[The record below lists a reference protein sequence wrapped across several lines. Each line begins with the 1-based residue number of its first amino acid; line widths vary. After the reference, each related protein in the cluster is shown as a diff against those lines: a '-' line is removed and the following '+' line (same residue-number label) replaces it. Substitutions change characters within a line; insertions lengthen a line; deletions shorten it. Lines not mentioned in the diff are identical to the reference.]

1 MPAIMIQGTGSNV
14 GKTMLVAG
22 LCRAAS
28 NRGLNVSP
36 FKPQNMSNN
45 AAVTS
50 DGGEIGRA
58 QALQAR
64 ASKKQP
70 HTDMNPILL
79 KPETEK
85 GSQLIIRGKYQSSF
99 KAHEYAKIKKTLLE
113 PVLSSFESLRSQ
125 SDLVIIEG
133 AGSPAEV
140 NLRQNDIANMGFANA
155 ADVPVVL
162 VADIDRGGVIAQ
174 LVGTKAVLPNGDLE
188 MIKGFI
194 VNKFRGDVSLFD
206 EGYEFI
212 KKQTKWHGFGVL
224 PFFMDAWRLPAED
237 ALDIRSQKPRKP
249 SRYKIACLCLSR
261 MANFDDLDPLSQE
274 KEVELVMI
282 HAGQVIPADANLVLI
297 PGSKSTILDLQFLRE
312 QGWDI
317 DLKAHHRRG
326 GYILGICGGYQMLG
340 TKIYD
345 PDGIEGVAKETE
357 GLGFLQIETIMR
369 TKKTLNEVSA
379 IHLGTSLQIKGY
391 EIHLG
396 ETSGVDCQ
404 RPFAMIGGRKE
415 GASSVDG
422 RVQGSYVHGLFS
434 QDSFRRAFLDKLGIS
449 VEGFAYDTQIED
461 TLDGLAEHIETY
473 LDVDKIFSIAT

>member
-1 MPAIMIQGTGSNV
+1 
-14 GKTMLVAG
+14 
-22 LCRAAS
+22 
-28 NRGLNVSP
+28 
-36 FKPQNMSNN
+36 
-45 AAVTS
+45 
-50 DGGEIGRA
+50 
-58 QALQAR
+58 
-64 ASKKQP
+64 
-70 HTDMNPILL
+70 
-79 KPETEK
+79 
-85 GSQLIIRGKYQSSF
+85 
-99 KAHEYAKIKKTLLE
+99 
-113 PVLSSFESLRSQ
+113 
-125 SDLVIIEG
+125 
-133 AGSPAEV
+133 
-140 NLRQNDIANMGFANA
+140 MGFANA
-155 ADVPVVL
+155 ACVPVVL

-345 PDGIEGVAKETE
+345 PDGIC
-357 GLGFLQIETIMR
+357 LLY
-369 TKKTLNEVSA
+369 
-379 IHLGTSLQIKGY
+379 TSP
-391 EIHLG
+391 
-396 ETSGVDCQ
+396 SPRD
-404 RPFAMIGGRKE
+404 
-415 GASSVDG
+415 
-422 RVQGSYVHGLFS
+422 
-434 QDSFRRAFLDKLGIS
+434 
-449 VEGFAYDTQIED
+449 
-461 TLDGLAEHIETY
+461 
-473 LDVDKIFSIAT
+473 